1 MLTSNYIY
9 LQVHYASVDEIPTD
23 GDSSGVVLKYTNIP
37 QPKSA
42 GVYWTATGGRF
53 PAQATTK
60 AETACKIRTHVPLH
74 PFAFRVHTHKLGRV
88 VSGYKVTQDMDWT
101 LIGKEDPQLPQM
113 FWPVTNDQ
121 MTLNDGDTIASR
133 CTMVNNGD
141 SAVSVGNTRNDEMC
155 NFYLMFWVDGT
166 DLPDQRTCSSLGPPF
181 YSWGGWLFGGG
192 LTKIPDIDASSF
204 D

>member
-1 MLTSNYIY
+1 MVIN
-9 LQVHYASVDEIPTD
+9 
-23 GDSSGVVLKYTNIP
+23 YTNIP
-37 QPKSA
+37 QPKAA
-42 GVYWTATGGRF
+42 GIYWTATNGRF
-53 PAQATTK
+53 PAKSTTY
-60 AETACKIRTHVPLH
+60 AETACKIRTQVPMH

-88 VSGYKVTQDMDWT
+88 VSGFKVTDNMEWT

-113 FWPVTNDQ
+113 FFPVPDDTI
-121 MTLNDGDTIASR
+121 TLNDGETLATR

-141 SAVSVGNTRNDEMC
+141 YAVSVGNTRQDEMC

-166 DLPDQRTCSSLGPPF
+166 ELPESRTCSSLGPPF

-192 LTKIPDIDASSF
+192 LSKIPDAEASSF